1 MPLIPPDPGADAGA
15 IAGDPLLQVDMGG
28 KFDVDLKLGPPL
40 YAHGPFTW
48 KDCYVMSV
56 FISQPGGRAASAMGR
71 PEIAPDPVLAGG
83 TIWKLELKTT
93 PGAKALKVGAAFA
106 SSVALI
112 NDNGAVGLVQ
122 WGEFIK
128 LK

>member
-1 MPLIPPDPGADAGA
+1 MPLTPADAGA
-15 IAGDPLLQVDMGG
+15 AIAGDALLHVDMGG
-28 KFDVDLKLGPPL
+28 KFDTEVNLGPPL
-40 YAHGPFTW
+40 SAQGPFTW
-48 KDCYVMSV
+48 DDCYVMSV

-71 PEIAPDPVLAGG
+71 PEIAPSPVLEAG
-83 TIWKLELKTT
+83 TIWKLDLKTL
-93 PGAKALKVGAAFA
+93 PAAKALKVGPAFA

-122 WGEFIK
+122 WGQFVK